1 MLDPSDIYARGA
13 TKTWLADDVVASR
26 PVIHL
31 LAHASNRAAPLAVRS
46 ELQSLSA
53 LRLDAVSPAYA
64 RLDDWS
70 SHDRLVFAVLTT
82 VPPHHIQFPFG
93 LTDAAAHIPK
103 PPPLTRN
110 GHSQRVTSTS

>member
-26 PVIHL
+26 PLIHL
-31 LAHASNRAAPLAVRS
+31 LAHASIRPAPLSVRS
-46 ELQSLSA
+46 QLQLLSD

-64 RLDDWS
+64 RLDDS
-70 SHDRLVFAVLTT
+70 STHDRLVVAVLTT

-93 LTDAAAHIPK
+93 LTDAAAHIHK
-103 PPPLTRN
+103 PPPRTRN
-110 GHSQRVTSTS
+110 GHSQRVTST